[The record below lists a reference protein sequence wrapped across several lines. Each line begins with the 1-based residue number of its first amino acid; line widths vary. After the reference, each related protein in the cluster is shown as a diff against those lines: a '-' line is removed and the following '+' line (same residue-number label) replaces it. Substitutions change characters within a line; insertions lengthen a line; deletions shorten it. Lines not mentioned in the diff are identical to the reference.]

1 MKIKE
6 VYDRI
11 GVSEARMPI
20 LEYLPNNSD
29 ILNLVEIWDGG
40 LTEGH
45 LLIQKNKEKYIIYE
59 IIHHFNAQR
68 ATIDTY
74 TIQDNSSI
82 ASIVNEIEVYC
93 KNRYEGALNFNFSK
107 ISQDKAVCAFF
118 GF

>member
-40 LTEGH
+40 PTEGH
-45 LLIQKNKEKYIIYE
+45 LLIQKNKGKYIIYE
-59 IIHHFNAQR
+59 IIHPFNAQR

-93 KNRYEGALNFNFSK
+93 KNRYEGTLNFNFSK
-107 ISQDKAVCAFF
+107 ISQDKAVCTFF

>member
-40 LTEGH
+40 PTEGH
-45 LLIQKNKEKYIIYE
+45 LLIQKNKEKRYGIYTGRSVRQ
-59 IIHHFNAQR
+59 F
-68 ATIDTY
+68 
-74 TIQDNSSI
+74 
-82 ASIVNEIEVYC
+82 
-93 KNRYEGALNFNFSK
+93 
-107 ISQDKAVCAFF
+107 
-118 GF
+118 